1 MQHDIFIGQVQTR
14 ARLDSRGAAETA
26 TRATLETL
34 AERITPELADNLA
47 SQLPREIGENVRRVT
62 VDRENE
68 SVGVE
73 SFGEHEFIDRVSE
86 RAYSDHPTAAHSSRA
101 VFEVLDEATTG
112 ELMDKVRRSLPE
124 DLREFTL
131 QGSQG

>member
-14 ARLDSRGAAETA
+14 ARLDSRGAAET
-26 TRATLETL
+26 TRATLGTL
-34 AERITPELADNLA
+34 AERITRNSRTTWPPNCHAR
-47 SQLPREIGENVRRVT
+47 SGENVRRVT

-73 SFGEHEFIDRVSE
+73 SFGEREFIDRVSE